1 MASNQLR
8 NLPSV
13 ERVAN
18 HGDLAD
24 LVAAYGRGWV
34 VELAR
39 NAVSEARQRVL
50 AGAAAPSETDIVAVV
65 RDAVIQLVTPSPR
78 PVINATGVI
87 IHTNLGR
94 APLSNSAIAAA
105 ENAAKGYSDLEID
118 LETGRRGS
126 RQAHLQSLL
135 RNLTGAEAAFV
146 VNNNASALLLGLSA
160 LAAGREVIVTRG
172 EAVEIGGGFRIPD
185 VLRQSGCT
193 LVDVG
198 TTNRTYIRDYADAV
212 TEHTGAFLKAHASN
226 FRVEG
231 FTAGVDE
238 RDLVELGAKTGIPVL
253 HDVGSGAI
261 LATERYGLAHEPT
274 PQESIAAG
282 VGLVFFSGDKLL
294 GGPQAGIVVGKK
306 ELVSQMERHPL
317 ARAVRID
324 KMSLASLTATL
335 IHFLSGDAESK
346 VPVWRMIDLLA
357 QDGHQ
362 AVESRLAVHRQSP
375 EDGPAD
381 QHSLGAQGQGLDHV
395 RAAADTAIQQ
405 YLHLAIHRLDD
416 LRKDFDSSQGR
427 VQVARAVVRHHDAVH
442 TVLRG
447 QGGVLA
453 RHQPLEDDGQRRLR
467 LDPVDILPCGAAVSQ
482 HPRCLGNHD
491 ALAQVWKLVRSK
503 VGVVGPEARPAV
515 RELVADG
522 ALALG

>member
-1 MASNQLR
+1 MQCNPNVRMAGESLRTKRKVAHYMASNQLR

-13 ERVAN
+13 ERVVN
-18 HGDLAD
+18 HDDLAD
-24 LVAAYGRGWV
+24 LIAAYGRGWV

-39 NAVSEARQRVL
+39 DAVSEARQRVL
-50 AGAAAPSETDIVAVV
+50 AGASAPAEADIATAV
-65 RDAVIQLVTPSPR
+65 RDAVIELVTPSPR

-94 APLSNSAIAAA
+94 APLSDTAIAAA

-126 RQAHLQSLL
+126 RQAHLQALL

-231 FTAGVDE
+231 FTAAVDE

-294 GGPQAGIVVGKK
+294 GGAAGG
-306 ELVSQMERHPL
+306 H
-317 ARAVRID
+317 
-324 KMSLASLTATL
+324 
-335 IHFLSGDAESK
+335 SG
-346 VPVWRMIDLLA
+346 
-357 QDGHQ
+357 G
-362 AVESRLAVHRQSP
+362 
-375 EDGPAD
+375 
-381 QHSLGAQGQGLDHV
+381 
-395 RAAADTAIQQ
+395 
-405 YLHLAIHRLDD
+405 
-416 LRKDFDSSQGR
+416 
-427 VQVARAVVRHHDAVH
+427 
-442 TVLRG
+442 
-447 QGGVLA
+447 
-453 RHQPLEDDGQRRLR
+453 
-467 LDPVDILPCGAAVSQ
+467 
-482 HPRCLGNHD
+482 
-491 ALAQVWKLVRSK
+491 
-503 VGVVGPEARPAV
+503 
-515 RELVADG
+515 
-522 ALALG
+522 

>member
-39 NAVSEARQRVL
+39 NTVSEARQRVL

-94 APLSNSAIAAA
+94 APLSDSAIAAA

-346 VPVWRMIDLLA
+346 VPVWRMISAPPEVIRARA
-357 QDGHQ
+357 QAWCDKVFSATGTEA
-362 AVESRLAVHRQSP
+362 AVLPARSAVGGGSLPGETLPSWVLAVSPTGTVTSP
-375 EDGPAD
+375 EALLTLLRR
-381 QHSLGAQGQGLDHV
+381 Q
-395 RAAADTAIQQ
+395 DTPVI
-405 YLHLAIHRLDD
+405 
-416 LRKDFDSSQGR
+416 GR
-427 VQVARAVVRHHDAVH
+427 IEED
-442 TVLRG
+442 TV
-447 QGGVLA
+447 
-453 RHQPLEDDGQRRLR
+453 R
-467 LDPVDILPCGAAVSQ
+467 LDPRTVLPEQDDAVAE
-482 HPRCLGNHD
+482 
-491 ALAQVWKLVRSK
+491 ALAI
-503 VGVVGPEARPAV
+503 
-515 RELVADG
+515 
-522 ALALG
+522 ALNSGQAG